1 MLVRLRNGLASAALD
16 PILSLC
22 RDLGYSVR
30 FLDEGRRLLELSG
43 RGDRAHRTRLE
54 DHPDVAEVVDAGDSH
69 ELHARGADRAD
80 TIVRVGEAA
89 FGGGYASIAAGPCSV
104 EDYESLL
111 ELAKGVLELGVP
123 LLRGGVYKPRT
134 SPYSFQGLGAVGL
147 EMLAAVRAETGI
159 AVVTEVLDPRDVERV
174 AQVVDMIQIGTRSA
188 ANFPLLTE
196 VGESG
201 KPVLLKRGFGATV
214 REFQLSAEYILDT
227 GNEQVVLCERGVRS
241 FDSTTRNLLDVGAVA
256 HLKRATHLPVIVDPS
271 HAAGRA
277 DLVAPLARAG
287 MAAGADGLI
296 VEVHEDP
303 ATALSDGQQAISLDR
318 LKEVISDSDKIAVMD
333 GRSFSLTLPKEQKKD
348 LSAKEPIS

>member
-1 MLVRLRNGLASAALD
+1 M
-16 PILSLC
+16 
-22 RDLGYSVR
+22 
-30 FLDEGRRLLELSG
+30 
-43 RGDRAHRTRLE
+43 
-54 DHPDVAEVVDAGDSH
+54 
-69 ELHARGADRAD
+69 
-80 TIVRVGEAA
+80 
-89 FGGGYASIAAGPCSV
+89 
-104 EDYESLL
+104 
-111 ELAKGVLELGVP
+111 
-123 LLRGGVYKPRT
+123 
-134 SPYSFQGLGAVGL
+134 
-147 EMLAAVRAETGI
+147 
-159 AVVTEVLDPRDVERV
+159 
-174 AQVVDMIQIGTRSA
+174 
-188 ANFPLLTE
+188 
-196 VGESG
+196 
-201 KPVLLKRGFGATV
+201 
-214 REFQLSAEYILDT
+214 
-227 GNEQVVLCERGVRS
+227 CERGVRS